1 MTASIPKFPTYFVSL
16 SSLSLFEYSGGQH
29 KVRIK
34 FLPGAHNMQ
43 SLERLGTIR
52 QINHYTYFKLQQPKQ
67 ILHCRN
73 RFAGL
78 FSSFL
83 KYQYYSRHLASL
95 LKNKTHIN
103 LTPLQESTSTE
114 TNLHRCY
121 HQPFPACIPP
131 TDTGHWGSRGS
142 TGTRTHQ
149 LYTLEHC
156 SSSSWPPC
164 FQVRWRS
171 PRDAE
176 QPLPPHLVY
185 LP

>member
-156 SSSSWPPC
+156 SSSS
-164 FQVRWRS
+164 
-171 PRDAE
+171 
-176 QPLPPHLVY
+176 
-185 LP
+185 

>member
-95 LKNKTHIN
+95 LKEQNPHKPHPVARIN
-103 LTPLQESTSTE
+103 FHRDKPAQMLPPAIPCLHSSHRHRPLGKQRQHRHSNTPVVHTRALQQQQLTPVL
-114 TNLHRCY
+114 
-121 HQPFPACIPP
+121 
-131 TDTGHWGSRGS
+131 
-142 TGTRTHQ
+142 
-149 LYTLEHC
+149 
-156 SSSSWPPC
+156 SSP
-164 FQVRWRS
+164 V
-171 PRDAE
+171 A
-176 QPLPPHLVY
+176 
-185 LP
+185 